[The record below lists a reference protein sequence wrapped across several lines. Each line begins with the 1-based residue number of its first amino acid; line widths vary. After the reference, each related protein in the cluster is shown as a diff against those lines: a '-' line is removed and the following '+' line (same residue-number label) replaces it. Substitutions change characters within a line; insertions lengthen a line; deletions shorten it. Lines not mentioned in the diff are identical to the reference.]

1 MKRSQ
6 TLIQLSREH
15 HTALVLAKRA
25 QTNALDSG
33 TLMQL
38 MADFPARW
46 NEELEPHFTEE
57 EQVLLP
63 RLLSEGADALAGRLA
78 EDHAGLRALSAR
90 IIGGD
95 ATALPEFGRLLADH
109 VRFEERELFPHY
121 EQLIG
126 AHSQS

>member
-15 HTALVLAKRA
+15 HTALALAKRA
-25 QTNALDSG
+25 QTNALEST

-46 NEELEPHFTEE
+46 NGELEPHFTEE

-63 RLLSEGADALAGRLA
+63 RLLSGGADALAGRLV

-95 ATALPEFGRLLADH
+95 AAALPEFGLLLADH

-121 EQLIG
+121 EQLLLKTAI
-126 AHSQS
+126 

>member
-25 QTNALDSG
+25 RTNLPGSE
-33 TLMQL
+33 TTMRL

-46 NEELEPHFTEE
+46 NEELEPHFTKEE
-57 EQVLLP
+57 RDMLP
-63 RLLSEGADALAGRLA
+63 RLQSEGAGALADRLV
-78 EDHAGLRALSAR
+78 EDHARLRALSAR

-95 ATALPEFGRLLADH
+95 PAALPEFGRLLADH
-109 VRFEERELFPHY
+109 VRFEERELFPRY

-126 AHSQS
+126 GHQQ